1 MSQAFNRRRALSAFL
16 SLPALVLA
24 GCSGGDPNQ
33 FVSGTM
39 VRPLESVERADE
51 IAAKKFEAKLP
62 SKGSR
67 KNRR

>member
-1 MSQAFNRRRALSAFL
+1 MSQAINRRLALSAFL
-16 SLPALVLA
+16 SLPAFALV

-39 VRPLESVERADE
+39 VKPLESVERADE
-51 IAAKKFEAKLP
+51 EAAKKFEANAR

-67 KNRR
+67 KSRR